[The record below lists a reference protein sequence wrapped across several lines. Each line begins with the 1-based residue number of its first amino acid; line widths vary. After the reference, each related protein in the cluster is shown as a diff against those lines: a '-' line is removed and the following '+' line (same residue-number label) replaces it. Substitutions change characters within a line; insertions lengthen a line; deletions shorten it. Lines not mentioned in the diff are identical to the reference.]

1 MNLRTRGFWGGGLVL
16 LPVALVLAPALVSAS
31 PIVGEFGISGPGVE
45 VFNSLDAA
53 YIKFCSMENPDCA
66 FVDTAT
72 GDYDISGPGSG
83 SFSVLTAANTG
94 VVDNVTDR
102 TPPLP
107 PYTYLP
113 VGVPVSIDN
122 YLALAGFPTWD
133 FQADLLAAASCTLT
147 ATQQCLGPFQLNQN
161 GPNVSVTMDVFGMLI
176 NTADGSMSNLDITF
190 TGQYNDTT
198 IGAVE
203 SGAESSTGVFSNS
216 WSATVNATEIP
227 EPGTASMLLLAGGGL
242 VMLCRIRRRREA

>member
-16 LPVALVLAPALVSAS
+16 LPVALVLAPALASAS
-31 PIVGEFGISGPGVE
+31 PIVGEFGISGPGVK
-45 VFNSLDAA
+45 VYNSLGAA
-53 YIKFCSMENPDCA
+53 YIEFCSQADPACTSA
-66 FVDTAT
+66 AAAT
-72 GDYDISGPGSG
+72 GDYGISGPGSG
-83 SFSVLTAANTG
+83 SFSVLTTADAG

-102 TPPLP
+102 TPPLA

-113 VGVPVSIDN
+113 VGAPVSIDN
-122 YLALAGFPTWD
+122 YLALTGFPTWD
-133 FQADLLAAASCTLT
+133 FQADLLAAAVCTTT

-198 IGAVE
+198 IGSVE
-203 SGAESSTGVFSNS
+203 VDAESSAGVFSNS
-216 WSATVNATEIP
+216 WSATVNAAVP
-227 EPGTASMLLLAGGGL
+227 EPGTASMMLLAGGGL
-242 VMLCRIRRRREA
+242 LMLSRFRRRREA